1 VRCLVWPCPVPA
13 RQESDVDK
21 AAAAGQ
27 QTAAPH
33 AQPLPRRY
41 AMRPRRSFQQ
51 QHLSPP
57 TTPLG
62 TFFNRYHARKSSTLC
77 DLPAPPSNPLC
88 TRHPHPQHHPRP
100 AEASPHSTTGT
111 NHTLA
116 SRLWHPSN
124 LLPKARIAPEPTRP
138 KRDLN
143 TGRQTPHCSS
153 PTSIASPTFPFDS
166 TWRTLALAQKPMV
179 ACTSGPRPNRC
190 TCIAQT
196 RPNKRYSH

>member
-1 VRCLVWPCPVPA
+1 V
-13 RQESDVDK
+13 
-21 AAAAGQ
+21 GQ
-27 QTAAPH
+27 QPH
-33 AQPLPRRY
+33 MPSPPPRRY
-41 AMRPRRSFQQ
+41 AMRPRPSFPQQ

-57 TTPLG
+57 TTPLS

-88 TRHPHPQHHPRP
+88 TRHSHSQHHPRP
-100 AEASPHSTTGT
+100 TEACPHSTTGT
-111 NHTLA
+111 DHTLA

-143 TGRQTPHCSS
+143 TGRQTPHCFS

-166 TWRTLALAQKPMV
+166 TWRTLAPAQKPMV